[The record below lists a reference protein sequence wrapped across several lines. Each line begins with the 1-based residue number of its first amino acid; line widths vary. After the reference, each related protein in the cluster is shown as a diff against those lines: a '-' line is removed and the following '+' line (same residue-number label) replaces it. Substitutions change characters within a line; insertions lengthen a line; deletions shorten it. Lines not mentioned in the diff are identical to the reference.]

1 MSDLGDLL
9 RRARA
14 YKGVTLRD
22 AERSTRI
29 SRRYLAALEAH
40 DFDQLPPLTYT
51 RGIVRNYAHYLGLDP
66 AVVLNLYESA
76 AHQTDEREPIEVVP
90 AVQPIQIQGHWAPNF
105 AIITF
110 MLVISAVIFTWVY
123 SAYLQ
128 PAEPDTA
135 AANVM
140 QAAPTGER
148 ESLLDLV
155 SASPS
160 VTVTPQGT
168 ENPPAASVEGDQPAS
183 TDGTSETDVAGSAST
198 AGDDEGATTA
208 SSESTAEPSEEGTA
222 EATEDEDSD
231 SDDVDIPGIEGLPD
245 SVTLPADSHVFVVY
259 AEEEVWVEITLD
271 ADEFPIFSGTLG
283 EGDTTELYIARS
295 ASVTSGN
302 AAFVRV
308 YMDGEDMG
316 TLGEPWDAIVSYP

>member
-40 DFDQLPPLTYT
+40 DFDQLPPLAYS
-51 RGIVRNYAHYLGLDP
+51 RGIVRNYAQYLGLDP
-66 AVVLNLYESA
+66 AVVLNLYETT
-76 AHQTDEREPIEVVP
+76 AHQSDEREPHEVVA

-128 PAEPDTA
+128 PSEPNTA
-135 AANVM
+135 AANVT

-160 VTVTPQGT
+160 ETATPQSSSGET
-168 ENPPAASVEGDQPAS
+168 IDPTGAPTSATTDDTAAD
-183 TDGTSETDVAGSAST
+183 GSAST
-198 AGDDEGATTA
+198 DSSTGTDAAATPLTEVTQ
-208 SSESTAEPSEEGTA
+208 ESTEEATA
-222 EATEDEDSD
+222 EATEDAES
-231 SDDVDIPGIEGLPD
+231 SVDGVEIPGVEGLPD
-245 SVTLPADSHVFVVY
+245 GVTLPADSHVFVIY
-259 AEEEVWVEITLD
+259 AEEEVWVEVTLD
-271 ADEFPIFSGTLG
+271 SDEYPIFSATLEEG
-283 EGDTTELYIARS
+283 ETTEVYIARS
-295 ASVTSGN
+295 ATVTSGN

-308 YMDGEDMG
+308 FMDGEDMG
-316 TLGEPWDAIVSYP
+316 TLGEPWDAVVTYP

>member
-40 DFDQLPPLTYT
+40 DFDQLPPLAYS
-51 RGIVRNYAHYLGLDP
+51 RGIVRNYAQYLGLDP

-76 AHQTDEREPIEVVP
+76 AHQTDERETLEVVP

-128 PAEPDTA
+128 PSEPDTA
-135 AANVM
+135 AANVT

-168 ENPPAASVEGDQPAS
+168 EDLATGSSDSVLVETMEA
-183 TDGTSETDVAGSAST
+183 TAETDVAASE
-198 AGDDEGATTA
+198 ATA
-208 SSESTAEPSEEGTA
+208 SDGDAATPSSEATEEGTA
-222 EATEDEDSD
+222 EESDDEDSA
-231 SDDVDIPGIEGLPD
+231 SDVDIPGIEDLPD

-271 ADEFPIFSGTLG
+271 ADEYPIFSGTLG
-283 EGDTTELYIARS
+283 EGETTELYIARS
-295 ASVTSGN
+295 ATVTSGN

-316 TLGEPWDAIVSYP
+316 TLGEPWDAIVTYP

>member
-40 DFDQLPPLTYT
+40 DFDQLPPLAYS
-51 RGIVRNYAHYLGLDP
+51 RGIVRNYAQYLGLDP

-76 AHQTDEREPIEVVP
+76 AHQTDEREQIEVVP
-90 AVQPIQIQGHWAPNF
+90 AVQPIHIQGHWAPNF

-128 PAEPDTA
+128 PSEPDTV
-135 AANVM
+135 AANVT

-160 VTVTPQGT
+160 VTVTPQAT
-168 ENPPAASVEGDQPAS
+168 EDPAAGSPETALAETTADS
-183 TDGTSETDVAGSAST
+183 SETDAASGEASAEADPSAT
-198 AGDDEGATTA
+198 PSEGAT
-208 SSESTAEPSEEGTA
+208 EEGTA
-222 EATEDEDSD
+222 EATEDEDS
-231 SDDVDIPGIEGLPD
+231 SDDVEIPGIEDLPD

-271 ADEFPIFSGTLG
+271 ADEYPIFSGTLG
-283 EGDTTELYIARS
+283 EGETTELYIARS
-295 ASVTSGN
+295 ATVTSGN

-316 TLGEPWDAIVSYP
+316 TLGEPWDAIVTYP